1 MGFNSGFKGLTNSV
15 GVLAD
20 FLPNRRLNLVK
31 PSLAI
36 GTTLFLTV
44 DIGNCIESANVVKA
58 KGFKSKPADTAF
70 LGDFTG
76 LLLWDCQ

>member
-1 MGFNSGFKGLTNSV
+1 MLTNSV

-20 FLPNRRLNLVK
+20 FLPNRRLYFVK

-36 GTTLFLTV
+36 RTTFFFTV
-44 DIGNCIESANVVKA
+44 DIGNCIGSANTVEA

-70 LGDFTG
+70 LGDFTA
-76 LLLWDCQ
+76 LLLWGCQ